1 VKVVAAVRELQQEHG
16 DRVDFVIV
24 PAAETARRQDEI
36 EEFGFTD
43 LKHGLVAF
51 DREGR
56 ARVKLAGHQF
66 GKPEIE
72 AAMWEVLGEG

>member
-1 VKVVAAVRELQQEHG
+1 VAAVRELQQEHG
-16 DRVDFVIV
+16 DRVDFVV
-24 PAAETARRQDEI
+24 VSAEETARRQDEI
-36 EEFGFTD
+36 VAFGFAD

-56 ARVKLAGHQF
+56 ARVKIAGHQF

-72 AAMWEVLGEG
+72 AAMWTVLSEG

>member
-1 VKVVAAVRELQQEHG
+1 MRELQQEHG

-24 PAAETARRQDEI
+24 PAGETARRQDEI
-36 EEFGFTD
+36 EAYGFTD

-56 ARVKLAGHQF
+56 ARVKLPGHQF

-72 AAMWEVLGEG
+72 AAMREVLGEG